1 MSNGSATGNLE
12 FAARIRLDLDDAAKE
27 VLRLATGFDHIKASG
42 KAGEKALDAAADAA
56 GDAAKQM
63 GDAAAKTEAVAEAL
77 DDAGDAAK
85 RAATNLD
92 GSAKAAAGAAGA
104 EAKLEAAVDGA
115 NRAIGET
122 ASKTAASAESL
133 DRAGAAGKRTA
144 ANLDATAQASD
155 RTTRAQNKLKPAV
168 DAGAKSMDKAG
179 ISAKQLAAA
188 NRMLPA
194 QITDIVTGL
203 ASGQSVFM
211 VAIQQGGQ
219 LKDAYGGVVPAA
231 RALLGAI
238 SPMAIAVGAGTA
250 AIAAIGIATYQSYQ
264 ELQGYERGLI
274 ATGGVVGTTA
284 GRIADLADDVGYAT
298 GKFSDA
304 EAATQQLVD
313 SGRYTAESLESA
325 TRAAVAFAEITGKSI
340 EDAADTIIELGNAP
354 SATLDKLSKQY
365 HFLTL
370 EVYEHVRALEEQ
382 GRAEDAAKYAT
393 EEFAR
398 VHEARV
404 KEARERAGSL
414 ERAWLAVRS
423 AIGQAWQDLR
433 NIGRDDA
440 PFRMAEAARKMAAA
454 DAERRRMIAG
464 GADKASIDF
473 ATKAYQAAA
482 EEYKR
487 ATIEDGRSRAQAAE
501 RAASQRTQDK
511 GIAASKAINAVL
523 DDGATKTEKLAKE
536 TEKLQQQFRDLQAA
550 AKASGIDSP
559 TLKGVSFAADGSV
572 SGGAYDKAL
581 KSLQSKFKEKT
592 PRQAKPKQTEAQK
605 DEAAAQRELE
615 NLRQRI
621 DLVGTLT
628 ETQKRATEEARVRA
642 AIENGNYKGATEAT
656 KAELLDQARLLDMAN
671 LRRDVDVQLL
681 TVRQRIAA
689 LQGNDSEELVKT
701 NAELKR
707 LQEQFKTLGREAE
720 AADVGKLMNLQQA
733 NATLKDLQQRYQQII
748 GEIGLETQRIQAQ
761 TEIGLKT
768 EADAQQDIVNLY
780 RSKLSVLR
788 EMVPQMRAAALALG
802 DTEAG
807 RSALAFVDQMQLKIE
822 QLASTTN
829 LLQQAVRSTFQDAFQ
844 QVFRD
849 LADLTTSVQDDLLGF
864 ISNVAEGIAEFAE
877 QQLSQMATNAIMGKL
892 GELFPKLFGNA
903 GAETPEA
910 AAMVGAGNTA
920 AAALVQA
927 GTQVAAAIS
936 AAGSTAA
943 ASGAGASVA
952 TGVTDAAQQLSAS
965 GQTVTSG
972 AGAIAN
978 SALQLANAAGGL
990 SPGASAVI
998 QAAIQLLT
1006 AAQAMAAAN
1015 TVSTVGG
1022 GLSGGG
1028 YTGAGGKYQFADFV
1042 HKREFVNRSEVVG
1055 QPGALPFL
1063 RDFNRR
1069 GMAALRDWH
1078 GYATGG
1084 LVGVP
1089 MPPMAAP
1096 QTRAPT
1102 GGFQGAATQAPT
1114 PIQFQ
1119 IINQLQAQAIG
1130 EALWG
1135 SGWFGER
1142 VMNVIGD
1149 NPTAV
1154 SEYLSKR

>member
-1 MSNGSATGNLE
+1 MAESGSSSGGNLE

-27 VLRLATGFDHIKASG
+27 IIKLAGGFDQVKASG
-42 KAGEKALDAAADAA
+42 KASEKALDAAADAA
-56 GDAAKQM
+56 GDVAKEM
-63 GDAAAKTEAVAEAL
+63 GDAAAKTEGVADAL

-85 RAATNLD
+85 RVAGSLD
-92 GSAKAAAGAAGA
+92 GAAKAATGAAGA
-104 EAKLEAAVDGA
+104 EAKLEAAIDGA
-115 NRAIGET
+115 NQALGET
-122 ASKTAASAESL
+122 AAKATASAESV
-133 DRAGAAGKRTA
+133 DKAGAASKRA
-144 ANLDATAQASD
+144 ATNLDAAAQATD
-155 RTTRAQNKLKPAV
+155 RTTRAQNKLKPAA
-168 DAGAKSMDKAG
+168 DSGARSLDKVG
-179 ISAKQLAAA
+179 VSAKQLAAA

-219 LKDAYGGVVPAA
+219 LKDAYGGVAPAA
-231 RALLGAI
+231 RALIGAI
-238 SPMAIAVGAGTA
+238 SPMAIAVTAGTA
-250 AIAAIGIATYQSYQ
+250 AIAGIGIAAFQSYQ

-274 ATGGVVGTTA
+274 ATGGIAGVTA
-284 GRIADLADDVGYAT
+284 GQIADLADDVGYAT

-313 SGRYTAESLESA
+313 SGRFTADSLESA

-340 EDAADTIIELGNAP
+340 EDAADTIIDLGNAP
-354 SATLDKLSKQY
+354 SATLDKLNKQY

-382 GRAEDAAKYAT
+382 GRAEEAAKYAT

-414 ERAWLAVRS
+414 ERAWLAVKS

-464 GADKASIDF
+464 GADKASIEF

-501 RAASQRTQDK
+501 RAANQRTQDK
-511 GIAASKAINAVL
+511 GIAASKAINAIL
-523 DDGATKTEKLAKE
+523 DDGASKTEKLAKE
-536 TEKLQQQFRDLQAA
+536 TEKLQQQFRDLEKA
-550 AKASGIDSP
+550 AKASGLDDP
-559 TLKGVSFAADGSV
+559 ALKGVTFAADGSI

-581 KSLQSKFKEKT
+581 KALQSKFKEKT

-615 NLRQRI
+615 NLRQKI
-621 DLVGTLT
+621 DLVGTLAD
-628 ETQKRATEEARVRA
+628 TQKRATEEARLRA
-642 AIENGNYKGATEAT
+642 AIENGNYKNATEAT
-656 KAELLDQARLLDMAN
+656 KAELLEQARLLDMAN
-671 LRRDVDVQLL
+671 MRRDADVQLL

-689 LQGNDSEELVKT
+689 LQGNDSEELVKS

-707 LQEQFKTLGREAE
+707 LQDQLKTIGREAE

-733 NATLKDLQQRYQQII
+733 NATLKDLQQRYQQVIA
-748 GEIGLETQRIQAQ
+748 EIALETQRIQAQ

-768 EADAQQDIVNLY
+768 EADAQQDIVDLY
-780 RSKLSVLR
+780 RSKLGVLR

-864 ISNVAEGIAEFAE
+864 ISNLAEGIAEFAE
-877 QQLSQMATNAIMGKL
+877 QQLAQMATNAVMGKL

-910 AAMVGAGNTA
+910 AAMVNAGNTA

-927 GTQVAAAIS
+927 GSQVAAALT
-936 AAGSTAA
+936 AAGGAAA
-943 ASGAGASVA
+943 ASGAGTNIAA
-952 TGVTDAAQQLSAS
+952 GVTDAAQQLSTS

-990 SPGASAVI
+990 SPGASAVV
-998 QAAIQLLT
+998 QAAVQLLT
-1006 AAQAMAAAN
+1006 AAMAMQAAN
-1015 TVSTVGG
+1015 TASTVSGG
-1022 GLSGGG
+1022 FASGG
-1028 YTGAGGKYQFADFV
+1028 YTGPGGKYQVAGIV
-1042 HKREFVNRSEVVG
+1042 HKDEFVNRKEVVR
-1055 QPGALPFL
+1055 QPGALSFL
-1063 RDFNRR
+1063 WDFNRR
-1069 GMAALRDWH
+1069 GMAALQDWG
-1078 GYATGG
+1078 GYAAGG
-1084 LVGVP
+1084 LVGAP
-1089 MPPMAAP
+1089 MSAPAA
-1096 QTRAPT
+1096 RAPM
-1102 GGFQGAATQAPT
+1102 GGFQGASTQAPT
-1114 PIQFQ
+1114 PIQLQ
-1119 IINQLQAQAIG
+1119 IVNQLQAQAVG

-1135 SGWFGER
+1135 SGWFGDR

-1154 SEYLSKR
+1154 SEYLSQR